1 MALVVSGFG
10 LLEGVKNHE
19 LEQATVVVV
28 VVVVA
33 LTVASML
40 TLVLIWHRC

>member
-10 LLEGVKNHE
+10 VLEGVKNHE
-19 LEQATVVVV
+19 LEQAIMV

-33 LTVASML
+33 STVASML